1 MKHQSSRNPDI
12 REQDLSLCLQIV
24 NKTSLPHKA
33 QVDQEVA
40 EFFREIR
47 AAYNKPS
54 YRIEELVTPM
64 VYKSLTSVVAGNR
77 MGMIRQVIEKAC
89 SILVQTMLSN
99 TVTS

>member
-1 MKHQSSRNPDI
+1 MDH
-12 REQDLSLCLQIV
+12 
-24 NKTSLPHKA
+24 
-33 QVDQEVA
+33 EVA

-47 AAYNKPS
+47 AAQNKTS

-64 VYKSLTSVVAGNR
+64 VYKSLVSVVAGNR

-99 TVTS
+99 TATS